1 MIQCFYDCPGG
12 EWMSSADVVI
22 IGGGIQGISLAY
34 HLALKGVVDVC
45 LLEMNALGSGSSGR
59 SAAMIGHAFQSEKSL
74 PLTRWSFGALMRFE
88 DELGPSPEY
97 EPIGCLLLAGAE
109 SAPELGRRHRIL
121 RRLGVESQLIDR
133 EDILRLTPGLHLADV
148 EIAMYNPRDGSID
161 PHPIMMAY
169 AQQARRLG
177 ARFLEEVR
185 ATGLRFEGDRVVGVE
200 STDGFFAT
208 PLVVNAAGF
217 CAREVAGW
225 ASMDLPIRNLKRH
238 IFFTGPVAVYS
249 RSIPFTYDVEA
260 AWYVRREG
268 PGLLIGMGAEECDQ
282 EDAQVDWSFL
292 DQVIEPSLHRA
303 PPLAEAR
310 VQSAWAGLRP
320 LTPDDDPILGP
331 APDLR
336 GFLND
341 CGWGGLGIMQAP
353 AAGRALAEWI
363 VDGEPSTI
371 DVSRFGADRFATSSQ
386 ES

>member
-1 MIQCFYDCPGG
+1 
-12 EWMSSADVVI
+12 MSSADVVI

-34 HLALKGVVDVC
+34 HLALKGVADVC

-109 SAPELGRRHRIL
+109 SAPELRRRHRVL

-161 PHPIMMAY
+161 PHSIMMAY

-331 APDLR
+331 APGLR

-363 VDGEPSTI
+363 VDGEPSTV
-371 DVSRFGADRFATSSQ
+371 DVSRFGVDRFATSSQ